1 MKTHKPG
8 SRRETGREES
18 RSTKSLGV
26 GALPRPRIYEP
37 SGRDDRLAWEA
48 DDDERVEMK
57 EDGVEVNSE
66 ANMKNILAIVIFI
79 VTIVGLTAVI
89 AGFQLGG
96 VETSLTAKIDSVETK
111 FDNKFNNLASMMIV
125 AHTNGEATAEELA
138 AIWGKIGDE

>member
-1 MKTHKPG
+1 M
-8 SRRETGREES
+8 
-18 RSTKSLGV
+18 
-26 GALPRPRIYEP
+26 
-37 SGRDDRLAWEA
+37 
-48 DDDERVEMK
+48 
-57 EDGVEVNSE
+57 
-66 ANMKNILAIVIFI
+66 IFI

-96 VETSLTAKIDSVETK
+96 VETRLTAKIDSAETK

>member
-96 VETSLTAKIDSVETK
+96 VETRLTAKIDSVETK